1 MTNDTFSHLKEEIIT
16 NNTIDNEVYSRYEV
30 KRGLRNQDGSGVLA
44 GLTRISS
51 VVGARVVDYKS
62 EPVEGILNYRG
73 LSIADFV
80 EQTKSKSPFCFEMAV
95 FLLLVGRMPNDDELH
110 NIAQEIAAGRS
121 LPKEIIDHS
130 IKGIPSTNIMN
141 KLQTGITSLYGFDK
155 DPDSTDPYENFL
167 KSISIIA
174 KFPTIVAYSY
184 LQSQGKSNFVDAPKD
199 MSTAEAFLYML
210 HEGKEPTHLEKAILD
225 LALVLHAEHGGG
237 NNSSFTTHVV
247 TSSETDIY
255 SSVTASLASLKG
267 PLHGNANKKVMEM
280 MVDIRKHVSDWN
292 NKTEVVKY
300 LEDMLDKK
308 VFDKSGKIYGLGHA
322 VYTKSDPRAVL
333 IKELARDLAEKTNRV
348 DELNLYLTIEV
359 EGPKLFAQK
368 KGVKKLIA
376 PNVDFFSG
384 FVYDSLG
391 IPEDVYTPLFAMGRI
406 AGWCSHRIEE
416 ILSGKR
422 IIRPGYKYVSK

>member
-1 MTNDTFSHLKEEIIT
+1 MSDDVFSHLKEEIIT

-73 LSIADFV
+73 LSIAEFV
-80 EQTKSKSPFCFEMAV
+80 EKTKSKSPFCFEIVA
-95 FLLLVGRMPNDDELH
+95 FLLLVGRMPNDDEH
-110 NIAQEIAAGRS
+110 HKISQEFAANRN
-121 LPKEIIDHS
+121 LPREIIDHS
-130 IKGIPSTNIMN
+130 IKGLPSANIMN
-141 KLQTGITSLYGFDK
+141 KLQNGMTGLYGFDP
-155 DPDSTDPYENFL
+155 DPDSMDPYENFL

-174 KFPTIVAYSY
+174 KCPSIVAYSY
-184 LQSQGKSNFVDAPKD
+184 LQSQGKSTFVEAPKE

-210 HEGKEPTHLEKAILD
+210 NEGKEPTDLEKEILD

-280 MVDIRKHVSDWN
+280 MANIREYVSDWS
-292 NKTEVVKY
+292 NKTDVVNY

-333 IKELARDLAEKTNRV
+333 IKAFAHELAEKTNRV
-348 DELNLYLTIEV
+348 DELNLYLTVEE

-368 KGVKKLIA
+368 KGSKKLIS

-384 FVYDSLG
+384 FVYDCLG
-391 IPEDVYTPLFAMGRI
+391 IPEDVYTPLFAMGRV

-422 IIRPGYKYVSK
+422 IIRPGYKFVTK